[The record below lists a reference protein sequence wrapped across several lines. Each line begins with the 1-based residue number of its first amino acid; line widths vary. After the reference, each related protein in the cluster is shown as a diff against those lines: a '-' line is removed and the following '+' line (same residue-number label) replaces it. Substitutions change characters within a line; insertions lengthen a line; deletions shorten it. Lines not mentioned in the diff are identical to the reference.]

1 MIYQNFLV
9 GGEPYLTN
17 GELYNV
23 RASSFN
29 LLLYQNKAES
39 NRLDKT
45 NYIELIGNITGVLR
59 NECSIISPVIEIEMD
74 DIPTFNY
81 VYIPVFNRYYFVDN
95 IVSVRNR
102 LWRISMSVDVLM
114 SFKEQILK
122 QYGFIKRNEFSYNQ
136 NLVDDKVPT
145 QNNPIINYYE
155 VQNTILNPRSAYDG
169 FAFVLTV
176 LG

>member
-1 MIYQNFLV
+1 
-9 GGEPYLTN
+9 
-17 GELYNV
+17 
-23 RASSFN
+23 
-29 LLLYQNKAES
+29 
-39 NRLDKT
+39 
-45 NYIELIGNITGVLR
+45 
-59 NECSIISPVIEIEMD
+59 MD

-122 QYGFIKRNEFSYNQ
+122 QYGFVKRNEFSYNQ

>member
-1 MIYQNFLV
+1 M

-122 QYGFIKRNEFSYNQ
+122 QYGFITRNEYDFDNLLVDNRLPLKNNRVYEIIQSTNGDYALTRNLNQ
-136 NLVDDKVPT
+136 NTDCNIIVKV
-145 QNNPIINYYE
+145 
-155 VQNTILNPRSAYDG
+155 VGGGSS
-169 FAFVLTV
+169 
-176 LG
+176 